1 MKTHYY
7 LGWFTQFF
15 PEQLGKRIQ
24 KDITNRKS
32 LVMISGNPWLD
43 EEDGATELSWLAH
56 EGIRFEEYH
65 RIHSQVP
72 MDEAHTLLQKASVIF
87 LLGGDTLEQNRFL
100 AEYELA
106 DVIRKS
112 KAVVLG
118 ASAGAIN
125 MSAKWLCSRN
135 FGYEVEESVV
145 YDSLG
150 LGDFSVLSHFD
161 LENNMDMV
169 QKELSCLSEEINV
182 YASNKD
188 CGIRVE
194 GDRIDIFGDVYLISR
209 SEIRKL
215 DETSES
221 KLF

>member
-7 LGWFTQFF
+7 LGWFTHFF
-15 PEQLGKRIQ
+15 PEQLGRMIQ
-24 KDITNRKS
+24 KDITDRKS

-43 EEDGATELSWLAH
+43 EEDGAAELSWLAH
-56 EGIRFEEYH
+56 EGIQFEEYH
-65 RIHSQVP
+65 RIHFQVT
-72 MDEAHTLLQKASVIF
+72 MEETRTLLQNASVIF
-87 LLGGDTLEQNRFL
+87 LLGGNTLEQNRFL
-100 AEYELA
+100 ADYELA
-106 DVIRKS
+106 DAIRKS

-135 FGYEVEESVV
+135 FGYEVEES
-145 YDSLG
+145 SIIKGMG
-150 LGDFSVLSHFD
+150 LNDFSVLSHFN

-169 QKELSCLSEEINV
+169 RKELSLLSEEMNT

-188 CGIRVE
+188 CGIRIN

-209 SEIRKL
+209 AEIRKL
-215 DETSES
+215 DETSVS
-221 KLF
+221 KPI